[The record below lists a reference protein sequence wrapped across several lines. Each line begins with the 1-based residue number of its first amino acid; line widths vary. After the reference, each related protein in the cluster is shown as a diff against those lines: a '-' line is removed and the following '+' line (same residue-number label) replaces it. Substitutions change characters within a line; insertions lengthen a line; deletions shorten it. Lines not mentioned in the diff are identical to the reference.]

1 LSREQAWLLS
11 VLALIAGYVDAYT
24 FLNYQVY
31 GSFMSGNTTQ
41 AGLNAGEGDLAS
53 AGYNF
58 LPIPIFVAG
67 VFIGTFLVYSYL
79 ANRLRL
85 LFTLVAALLLLG
97 IATVT
102 LTPGTAWAGII
113 ALSLAMGIMNTSVT
127 SVGPQKINL
136 GYVSGTLNSLARHL
150 ALAAKGLP
158 LLDATGPQDTHARR
172 AALLTGIWTSFVFGA
187 LLAGIATPRYSAS
200 SCLPGCHPV
209 GACGPQPYT
218 CAWRFGGRRQGLK
231 GRSNLG
237 VLSSRN
243 PQLSSC
249 PDILALFRKSGDGH
263 ASAFWRKI

>member
-1 LSREQAWLLS
+1 LPQSTSLSREQAWLLAI
-11 VLALIAGYVDAYT
+11 LALIAGYVDAYT

-41 AGLNAGEGDLAS
+41 AGLNAGEGNLAG

-85 LFTLVAALLLLG
+85 LFASVAALLLLG
-97 IATVT
+97 IAAVA
-102 LTPGTAWAGII
+102 LKPGAAWAGIV

-150 ALAAKGLP
+150 ALAAREMP
-158 LLDATGPQDTHARR
+158 LLDATGPHDTHARR
-172 AALLTGIWTSFVFGA
+172 AALLAGVWASFVFGA
-187 LLAGIATPRYSAS
+187 LLAGSATPRYSTLSLVFPVIILLGLAALNPSLEPGAS
-200 SCLPGCHPV
+200 ESK
-209 GACGPQPYT
+209 AKAQ
-218 CAWRFGGRRQGLK
+218 
-231 GRSNLG
+231 S
-237 VLSSRN
+237 
-243 PQLSSC
+243 
-249 PDILALFRKSGDGH
+249 
-263 ASAFWRKI
+263 

>member
-1 LSREQAWLLS
+1 LPPSTSLSREQAWLLAI
-11 VLALIAGYVDAYT
+11 LALIAGYVDAYT

-41 AGLNAGEGDLAS
+41 AGLNAGEGDLAG

-85 LFTLVAALLLLG
+85 LFALVAALLLLG
-97 IATVT
+97 IATVA
-102 LTPGTAWAGII
+102 LTPGAAWAGII

-150 ALAAKGLP
+150 ALAAKEMP

-172 AALLTGIWTSFVFGA
+172 AALLAGIWTAFVLGA
-187 LLAGIATPRYSAS
+187 LLAGIATPRYSALS
-200 SCLPGCHPV
+200 LAFPV
-209 GACGPQPYT
+209 VILLGLAACNPTLEQGASKADNEGQ
-218 CAWRFGGRRQGLK
+218 RLGRR
-231 GRSNLG
+231 
-237 VLSSRN
+237 
-243 PQLSSC
+243 
-249 PDILALFRKSGDGH
+249 
-263 ASAFWRKI
+263 

>member
-1 LSREQAWLLS
+1 LSREQAWLLA

-67 VFIGTFLVYSYL
+67 VFIGTFLVYSHL

-85 LFTLVAALLLLG
+85 LFTLVAALLLLA

-102 LTPGTAWAGII
+102 LTPGAAWAGII

-136 GYVSGTLNSLARHL
+136 GYVSGTLNSSR
-150 ALAAKGLP
+150 
-158 LLDATGPQDTHARR
+158 
-172 AALLTGIWTSFVFGA
+172 GILRSP
-187 LLAGIATPRYSAS
+187 PRD
-200 SCLPGCHPV
+200 CL
-209 GACGPQPYT
+209 
-218 CAWRFGGRRQGLK
+218 F
-231 GRSNLG
+231 
-237 VLSSRN
+237 
-243 PQLSSC
+243 
-249 PDILALFRKSGDGH
+249 
-263 ASAFWRKI
+263 